1 MAVADLTLEGL
12 VHDLNNVFQTIAES
26 AELLEDDPK
35 WEKLAHTLQR
45 SAGRGHRIAH
55 SILETNRSPIELA
68 PIIENASQFCQD
80 YLECANGPKID
91 VCSEIDAE
99 FRLKGDAAGW
109 ERVFVNLFL
118 NSAQAGA
125 KNIRIRAHGH
135 RNCGE
140 RRRPRHFARAAAP
153 NLSAAR
159 LHQIDHFGIGALRGA
174 IDRGAEWRL
183 CYRRQRPERRRDLH
197 PVHLSRDLGSRD
209 REPYSRAEGVG
220 ALGLT

>member
-26 AELLEDDPK
+26 AELLEDDPR

-55 SILETNRSPIELA
+55 SILETNRTAMELA
-68 PIIENASQFCQD
+68 PIIENASLFCQD
-80 YLECANGPKID
+80 YLECANSLKMD
-91 VCSEIDAE
+91 FSSEIDAE

-125 KNIRIRAHGH
+125 KNIRIRAHG
-135 RNCGE
+135 
-140 RRRPRHFARAAAP
+140 
-153 NLSAAR
+153 
-159 LHQIDHFGIGALRGA
+159 GA
-174 IDRGAEWRL
+174 IVVSDDGPGIAI
-183 CYRRQRPERRRDLH
+183 DLL
-197 PVHLSRDLGSRD
+197 PRIFQPRVSTKSIISG
-209 REPYSRAEGVG
+209 
-220 ALGLT
+220 LGLYVVQSIVEQNGGSVTAENGQSGGAIFTLSI

>member
-45 SAGRGHRIAH
+45 SADRGHRIAH

-68 PIIENASQFCQD
+68 PIIENASLFCQD
-80 YLECANGPKID
+80 YWDCANRLKMAF
-91 VCSEIDAE
+91 CSEMDPD

-125 KNIRIRAHGH
+125 KNIRIRAG
-135 RNCGE
+135 
-140 RRRPRHFARAAAP
+140 
-153 NLSAAR
+153 
-159 LHQIDHFGIGALRGA
+159 LR
-174 IDRGAEWRL
+174 
-183 CYRRQRPERRRDLH
+183 
-197 PVHLSRDLGSRD
+197 
-209 REPYSRAEGVG
+209 
-220 ALGLT
+220 

>member
-55 SILETNRSPIELA
+55 SILETNRSATELA
-68 PIIENASQFCQD
+68 PIIENACQFCQD
-80 YLECANGPKID
+80 YLEYANTLKMD
-91 VCSEIDAE
+91 FSSEIDPE

-125 KNIRIRAHGH
+125 KKIRIRAHGSEIVVSDD
-135 RNCGE
+135 GPGIALDLL
-140 RRRPRHFARAAAP
+140 PRIFHPRVSTKSIISGLGLYVVQSIVEQNGGSVVAANGLA
-153 NLSAAR
+153 
-159 LHQIDHFGIGALRGA
+159 GGA
-174 IDRGAEWRL
+174 IFT
-183 CYRRQRPERRRDLH
+183 
-197 PVHLSRDLGSRD
+197 LSI
-209 REPYSRAEGVG
+209 
-220 ALGLT
+220 